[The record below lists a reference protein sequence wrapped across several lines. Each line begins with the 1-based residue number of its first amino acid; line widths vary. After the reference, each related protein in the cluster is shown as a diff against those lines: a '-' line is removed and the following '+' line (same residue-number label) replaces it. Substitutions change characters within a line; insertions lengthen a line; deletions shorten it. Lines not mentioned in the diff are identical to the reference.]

1 MTVRRLVEGLL
12 ALMRKRHLEGEL
24 DNEILAHLELA
35 ERDALARG
43 LSAEEAR
50 RAARQSFGGIAQV
63 KEEHRDRRSFP
74 WMEALL
80 RDLRYGLSS
89 LLRAPGFTGVV
100 VGVLALGIGANV
112 AMFSVVDSVLLKPLP
127 FPEPDRMVGV
137 WEAPRPGVSN
147 ATSAPDFQDW
157 RRLATVFDTLSA
169 EQPLSA
175 AINAQGEPIRLSG
188 KAVTADYFRVFAAN
202 TRLGRTFTAEED
214 RPAAARVVVLSHA
227 AWQNHFGAD
236 PDILHRQILL
246 DGAPHGVIGVLQRG
260 AFDRDET
267 QFWKPL
273 VFTPDQQVREIHW
286 LTVYGRLRA
295 GVSLEQTRERMQ
307 AIHAA
312 LLPLQPIDNREGTIV
327 VEPLARLLVG
337 ANLERSVS
345 VAFGAVALV
354 LLIACANVA
363 NLLLAR
369 GATRRREL
377 AVRAALGAGR
387 ARLVSQL
394 LTESMV
400 LCLLGGAAGVA
411 VARLLIRAAKPIL
424 SQALPFTSDVRIDLP
439 VLAFAAAVS
448 LAVALLAGAFPALQ
462 TSFGNLAEYLNRSAR
477 GSSAAGAR
485 VRRAIVIGEVAL
497 SLVLVSGAALLFRSL
512 LKLQALDTGVR
523 VENVITMAVDLPVGA
538 YPTPAKAALY
548 YQAAAERLRA
558 VPGVGQVG
566 LSTHLPLQ
574 WIGNGEGL
582 KPSGA
587 EKFTFVRFKRVDP
600 GYFATFGIPVLTG
613 RGINAQDREGTPRVI
628 VINQALAARLADAA
642 GMKDP
647 LGKTVRLTYP
657 GYVEK
662 RVFMPEVQIVGVIR
676 SERVASPGSPDPA
689 VVYVPLAQAPSPRVK
704 LIVRTQIG
712 AAAVMPGIREAV
724 REIDSNL
731 PLADVATMEEVR
743 NRTLSGSSRP
753 AWLIGAFAGVAVLLT
768 AIGLYGVLSHA
779 VTQRRREIGIRMALG
794 ARSSDVVSQVMWN
807 ALHLVVVGLALGM
820 LGAFALTRVMK
831 SLLFEVS
838 PLDPIALIV
847 ACASIALI
855 GLFAGFLPASR
866 AAHVDPVMTLRDDG

>member
-12 ALMRKRHLEGEL
+12 ASMHKRRLEDDL

-43 LSAEEAR
+43 LSADEAR
-50 RAARQSFGGIAQV
+50 RAARRSFGGIAQV
-63 KEEHRDRRSFP
+63 KEEHRDRRGFP
-74 WMEALL
+74 LIEALL
-80 RDLRYGLSS
+80 RDLRYGLAS
-89 LLRAPGFTGVV
+89 LLRAPGFTAVV
-100 VGVLALGIGANV
+100 VAVLALGMGANV
-112 AMFSVVDSVLLKPLP
+112 AMFSVVDGVLLKPLP
-127 FPEPDRMVGV
+127 FPEPGRMVGV

-157 RRLATVFDTLSA
+157 RRLATVFEALCA
-169 EQPLSA
+169 EQQLSA
-175 AINAQGEPIRLSG
+175 AIDAQGEPIRLSG

-202 TRLGRTFTAEED
+202 TLLGRTFTAEED
-214 RPAAARVVVLSHA
+214 RSAAARVVVLSHA
-227 AWQNHFGAD
+227 AWQNYFGAD

-246 DGAPHGVIGVLQRG
+246 DGEAHRVIGVLQSG

-267 QFWKPL
+267 RFWKPL
-273 VFTPDQQVREIHW
+273 VFTPDQNVREIHW
-286 LTVYGRLRA
+286 LTVYGRLGA
-295 GVSLEQTRERMQ
+295 GVSLEQARERMR

-312 LLPLQPIDNREGTIV
+312 LLPLQQIDNREGAIV

-394 LTESMV
+394 LTESLV

-424 SQALPFTSDVRIDLP
+424 SQALPFTSDVRIDVR

-462 TSFGNLAEYLNRSAR
+462 TSFGSLSESLNRAGR
-477 GSSAAGAR
+477 GSSAAGGR
-485 VRRAIVIGEVAL
+485 VRRFIVIGEVAV
-497 SLVLVSGAALLFRSL
+497 SLVLVCGAVLLFRSL

-523 VENVITMAVDLPVGA
+523 VENVIAMSVDLPVGA
-538 YPTPAKAALY
+538 YPTPAKAALF
-548 YQAAAERLRA
+548 YQAVAERLRA
-558 VPGVGQVG
+558 APGVAQVG

-574 WIGNGEGL
+574 WIGNGEGV
-582 KPSGA
+582 KPPGA

-600 GYFATFGIPVLTG
+600 GYFRTFGIPVLTG
-613 RGINAQDREGTPRVI
+613 RGITAQDREGAPRVI

-642 GMKDP
+642 GMQDP
-647 LGKTVRLTYP
+647 LGQTVRLTYP

-704 LIVRTQIG
+704 LIVRTRIG
-712 AAAVMPGIREAV
+712 TAAVMPAIRQAV

-743 NRTLSGSSRP
+743 DRTLSGSSRP

-768 AIGLYGVLSHA
+768 AIGLYGILSHA

-794 ARSSDVVSQVMWN
+794 ARSSDVVSQILGN
-807 ALHLVVVGLALGM
+807 ALHLVMVGLALGM
-820 LGAFALTRVMK
+820 LGALAMTRVLK

-838 PLDPIALIV
+838 PLDPMALIV
-847 ACASIALI
+847 ACACISLI

-866 AAHVDPVMTLRDDG
+866 AAHVDPVTTLRDEG